1 MNWLQIKVS
10 CFRTLH
16 KEKYKAYIVT
26 PIDLNIAYTHTLQ
39 YRLTF
44 GVVGRS
50 LHTPYRHSVIIDP
63 SKPWDIRYFSMC
75 TQLLVFLHVYMFQSF
90 PIKNQTDMECCSYTL
105 IFCPN
110 LISCCL

>member
-1 MNWLQIKVS
+1 MS

-16 KEKYKAYIVT
+16 NKEKYKAYIVT
-26 PIDLNIAYTHTLQ
+26 PIDLNIAHTHTHTHTLQ

-44 GVVGRS
+44 DVVNRT

-75 TQLLVFLHVYMFQSF
+75 TQLLVFLHVYTLQSF
-90 PIKNQTDMECCSYTL
+90 PIKKQTDIEHCTYTL

-110 LISCCL
+110 LISCC